1 MAPLDKTLGFA
12 VPFRETAQDRGANGC
27 AVPFCETVQDRGTTV
42 VQDRMHIYKKI
53 TS

>member
-12 VPFRETAQDRGANGC
+12 VPFCVTAQDRGANGR
-27 AVPFCETVQDRGTTV
+27 AVPFCETMQDRGTTV
-42 VQDRMHIYKKI
+42 VRDRMHIYKKI